1 VCGITNGD
9 PSTTRSICSCLE
21 LAPPPVGDILT
32 CTSKLAVN
40 HNSQSQP
47 HALRL
52 PALGALKGAGRDT
65 VVGSRTPLAFFF
77 LHRGDGKPCATSR
90 SRPASAKSRVLADVR
105 YGTQRPHH
113 TSLLLLRAMAERRAG
128 APLAKEQIGVVG
140 RRESPSRSWVA
151 GRRQGR
157 RLPPPP

>member
-1 VCGITNGD
+1 VSKGYRVPKCGSVTPRPHAPEQIQASIQQAPCVCGITNGD

-65 VVGSRTPLAFFF
+65 VAGSRTPLAFFF
-77 LHRGDGKPCATSR
+77 LHRGTANRGRHPVRVPRAPNPGYSRTCATGR
-90 SRPASAKSRVLADVR
+90 SGPTTHRCCCCAPW
-105 YGTQRPHH
+105 QRG
-113 TSLLLLRAMAERRAG
+113 E
-128 APLAKEQIGVVG
+128 
-140 RRESPSRSWVA
+140 
-151 GRRQGR
+151 QGR
-157 RLPPPP
+157 R